1 MAKDKYHDL
10 IKRLLEEDGWTIT
23 HDPLLVKT
31 LISKLEVD
39 LGAEKIIAAEKG
51 TTKIAVEIKSF
62 LGHSTLHDFY
72 KALGQFVFYLAALEE
87 EAPERTLY
95 LAIPLHAYEYLF
107 QDPIAEKLSEV
118 NGLRLIVFSVQKEK
132 IILWKE

>member
-1 MAKDKYHDL
+1 MARDKYHEL
-10 IKRLLEEDGWTIT
+10 IRRILEEDGWKIT

-51 TTKIAVEIKSF
+51 PTKIAVEIKSF

-72 KALGQFVFYLAALEE
+72 KALGQFVFYYNAIEE
-87 EAPERTLY
+87 QEPERKLF
-95 LAIPLHAYEYLF
+95 LAIPEYAYEFLF
-107 QDPIAEKLSEV
+107 QDPITKKLAGRS
-118 NGLRLIVFSVQKEK
+118 GLKLIIFSVQKEK
-132 IILWKE
+132 IIQWIE